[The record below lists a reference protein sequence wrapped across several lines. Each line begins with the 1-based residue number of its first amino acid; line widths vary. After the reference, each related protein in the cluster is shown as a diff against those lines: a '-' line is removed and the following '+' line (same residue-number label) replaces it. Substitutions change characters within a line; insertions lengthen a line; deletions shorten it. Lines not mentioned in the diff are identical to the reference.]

1 MEEICFKCIGK
12 FIKKSNKSIYILHKD
27 TKIKNQREIKRTK
40 KKKKKTGGKSEDEK
54 SEKSIASVEVHEP
67 GMHHQVQVHSPQ
79 HDCVDNS
86 ACNGYR
92 FPVRGDPSTRV

>member
-40 KKKKKTGGKSEDEK
+40 KKKRKKQGANLRMKRAK
-54 SEKSIASVEVHEP
+54 
-67 GMHHQVQVHSPQ
+67 
-79 HDCVDNS
+79 N
-86 ACNGYR
+86 R
-92 FPVRGDPSTRV
+92 